1 MNIQKRQVTELQVLD
16 EDQIQRFLI
25 AYGEAGGRINDTTYK
40 LIKRSIKE
48 NGLSVADLEKAF
60 FKAFENEN
68 FMTWAN
74 VLKYA
79 RHEEQYPVFD
89 GGTW

>member
-1 MNIQKRQVTELQVLD
+1 LQVLD
-16 EDQIQRFLI
+16 SDQIQRFLT
-25 AYGEAGGRINDTTYK
+25 AYGEAGGKVNETTYK
-40 LIKRSIKE
+40 LIQKSIKE
-48 NGLSVADLEKAF
+48 NGLTVADLERAF

-79 RHEEQYPVFD
+79 KNEDELKVFD